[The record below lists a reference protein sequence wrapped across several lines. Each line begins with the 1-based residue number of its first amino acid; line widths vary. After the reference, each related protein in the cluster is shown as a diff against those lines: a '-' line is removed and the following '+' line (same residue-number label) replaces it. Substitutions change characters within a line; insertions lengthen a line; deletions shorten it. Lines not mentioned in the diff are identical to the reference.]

1 MGALGDRTHVSARNQ
16 IVVASAGEGSCLM
29 QAAYEALAEMVSTLD
44 VSNVP
49 LFLDCIGPSG
59 GSECVR
65 F

>member
-1 MGALGDRTHVSARNQ
+1 
-16 IVVASAGEGSCLM
+16 M
-29 QAAYEALAEMVSTLD
+29 QAAYEALAEMVSTLET
-44 VSNVP
+44 SNVP

>member
-1 MGALGDRTHVSARNQ
+1 
-16 IVVASAGEGSCLM
+16 
-29 QAAYEALAEMVSTLD
+29 MVSTLET
-44 VSNVP
+44 SNVP